1 MIMIVLVIPN
11 CPYNHHKDLQEP
23 FRDGLAVSNTE
34 KNTIFY
40 KILKKKKNNYFVHEI
55 LYP

>member
-1 MIMIVLVIPN
+1 MSLIISN
-11 CPYNHHKDLQEP
+11 CSYNHQKDLQEP
-23 FRDGLAVSNTE
+23 FRDGPAVSNTE
-34 KNTIFY
+34 KNIIFY